1 MLCSAASLAAVLW
14 AAAVQQEFLPEKERL
29 DRQLATMSGGFAP
42 TGVAVL
48 IDSKGLF
55 LAHASALPRG
65 AITGVVGGR
74 EVKME
79 VIADDRETGLVLLSA
94 ALAAT
99 GAEFPVRI
107 ATSPLAKGERLV
119 VATTEG
125 LKRSVVSDDLRAGQV
140 RPSLRYVPLS
150 EVKMEEG
157 RVNLTGAVAFNLRG
171 ELVGVLSGVSQ
182 VPQFVAGQ
190 KLGFG
195 KESDIRPDYGPGG
208 LAVGYCYGPV
218 LIDRVVQG
226 FLSPDR
232 KVRHPSIGVFFRSG
246 TPAGALLETVM
257 PDSPAAKAGL
267 REGDLVV
274 EADGLKVDGPVTLA
288 VILFNQKVGETLAL
302 KVRRGIQETTLRVV
316 VGTAS

>member
-1 MLCSAASLAAVLW
+1 MLCSGASLAAVLW
-14 AAAVQQEFLPEKERL
+14 AASQQDLFPEKERL
-29 DRQLATMSGGFAP
+29 DRQLATMTGGFAP

-48 IDSKGLF
+48 IDAKGLF

-65 AITGVVGGR
+65 SITGTVGGR

-79 VIADDRETGLVLLSA
+79 VIAEDKETGLVLLSA
-94 ALAAT
+94 QLAAT

-107 ATSPLAKGERLV
+107 AASPLTKGERLV

-125 LKRSVVSDDLRAGQV
+125 LKRSVVSADLRAGQV

-182 VPQFVAGQ
+182 VPQFAGSQ
-190 KLGFG
+190 ALNFG
-195 KESDIRPDYGPGG
+195 KTTDVRPDFGPGG
-208 LAVGYCYGPV
+208 LAVGYCYGPLLV
-218 LIDRVVQG
+218 DRVVQG

-274 EADGLKVDGPVTLA
+274 EADGLKVDGPVTFA
-288 VILFNQKVGETLAL
+288 VVLFNQKVGEAL
-302 KVRRGIQETTLRVV
+302 VLRVRRGVQETTVRVV
-316 VGTAS
+316 VGAAS